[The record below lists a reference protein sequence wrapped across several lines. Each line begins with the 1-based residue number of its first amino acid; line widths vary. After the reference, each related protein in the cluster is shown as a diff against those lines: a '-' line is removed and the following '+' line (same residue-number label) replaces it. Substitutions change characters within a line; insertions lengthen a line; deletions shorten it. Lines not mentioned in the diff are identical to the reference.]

1 MERLL
6 QEYITASFDKLL
18 VIGAPPKGTIEVIFT
33 SHDQANEFSKWQNS
47 TMLMVIKSG
56 DGARLWTGEY
66 TYKGGM
72 ELSSFSVNAPAEAAK
87 LVSKRMAAKFES
99 DYLRSGTPS
108 GARHSLPK

>member
-6 QEYITASFDKLL
+6 QEYIAASFDKFL

-47 TMLMVIKSG
+47 TMLMVSKSS

-72 ELSSFSVNAPAEAAK
+72 ELSGFGVNAPAEAAK
-87 LVSKRMAAKFES
+87 LVSKRMANRFAL
-99 DYLRSGTPS
+99 DYSHR
-108 GARHSLPK
+108 